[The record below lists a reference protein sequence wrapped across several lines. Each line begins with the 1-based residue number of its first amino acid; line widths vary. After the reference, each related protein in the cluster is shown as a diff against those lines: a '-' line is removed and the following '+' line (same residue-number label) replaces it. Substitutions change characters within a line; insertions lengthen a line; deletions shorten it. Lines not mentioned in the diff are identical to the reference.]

1 MDVIDAI
8 RGRRSIRKFQ
18 DRPIQEEELDLLI
31 ECAILSPNAGNQQA
45 WQFALITS
53 PEVKKMLLKFAPG
66 IFRNPP
72 AIILVCAKEEKT
84 DAESKLTYMA
94 DCAIAAQ
101 NIMLAA
107 YGLGIGSCPIFSYSK
122 TAWKEILGIPGGIEP
137 YIAITL
143 GYPAESPAPP
153 QRKKTSD
160 VAFLNIFGTRWG
172 S

>member
-18 DRPIQEEELDLLI
+18 DTVVREEKLDLLI
-31 ECAILSPNAGNQQA
+31 ECAIWSPNAGNEQA
-45 WQFALITS
+45 WQFAVITS

-66 IFRNPP
+66 IFTNPP
-72 AIILVCAKEEKT
+72 AIILICAREERT
-84 DAESKLTYMA
+84 DFESRLAYMA

-107 YGLGIGSCPIFSYSK
+107 YNLGIGSCPIFSYSK

-153 QRKKTSD
+153 PRKNTSD
-160 VAFLNIFGTRWG
+160 AAFINNFSKRWG